1 MKVNETDPRV
11 TAMALDWALIDDLL
25 GGTRAMRL
33 AGERYLPKWTLE
45 EVTDYQSRL
54 KIATLLPALAETVRK
69 STGRV
74 FAKQLEL
81 GEDVPPWIADEVW
94 PDVDRQGING
104 HAWARGWFYRA
115 LAYGLDHVL
124 VDAPPKVLP
133 TGEEIRTQAD
143 QRAAGVRPYLINI
156 SRDRILG
163 WQTGEDGNLTQVRIT
178 WSKTIPGDFAPT
190 VVPQIRVYEIK
201 LVRVYEE
208 RETAKGKEWVEVEQI
223 EYDLPVIP
231 LVTLY
236 TGRTGMMQA
245 EPPLREL
252 AFLNAKHWAQ
262 QCSTDSLLQ
271 TASVPILCATGM
283 DEETSI
289 KVGSKNAIKISNP
302 NAKLAFVEH
311 SGKAIGSG
319 RESLKDLE
327 GQMRAIGAKLL
338 EPTEGTKTATQAG
351 EEADAANSPLASMV
365 QDLED
370 ALEQLLYVIGLYRG
384 EPEGGNIEVRA
395 NLDPDAAPIESM
407 NVIGKMVATGGLSAA
422 TQFAEAQRRGI
433 LSPELDWEDEQAR
446 IGTQGTGEPL

>member
-1 MKVNETDPRV
+1 MKVNDTDPRV

-124 VDAPPKVLP
+124 VDAPPRTLP

-178 WSKTIPGDFAPT
+178 WSKTIPGTFAPT
-190 VVPQIRVYEIK
+190 VVPQIRVYEIGK
-201 LVRVYEE
+201 VLVYEE
-208 RETAKGKEWVEVEQI
+208 RETAKGKEWVQVEEI
-223 EYDLPVIP
+223 TYDLPVIP
-231 LVTLY
+231 LVTCY

-302 NAKLAFVEH
+302 DSKLFFVEH
-311 SGKAIGSG
+311 SGAAIGSG

-384 EPEGGNIEVRA
+384 EASGGNIEVKA
-395 NLDPDAAPIESM
+395 NLDPDTAPIESM
-407 NVIGKMVATGGLSAA
+407 GVIGKMVATGGLSAA